1 MFGKVPLILID
12 LLAAARQIHFMVD
25 VDWSALATVCEE
37 YAVLRLRVFG
47 SVARGEERP
56 DSDLDVIVDFQK
68 PQGLF
73 TLIRLER
80 RLAEL
85 FGRRVDLVTEP
96 GLSPHIRESVLGSA
110 SVIFDAAA

>member
-1 MFGKVPLILID
+1 
-12 LLAAARQIHFMVD
+12 MVD
-25 VDWSALATVCEE
+25 FDRTELAHVCEE
-37 YAVLRLRVFG
+37 YDVLRLRVFG

-56 DSDLDVIVDFQK
+56 DSDLDVIVDFEK
-68 PQGLF
+68 PKGLL

-80 RLAEL
+80 RLAKV